1 MLFRSYDVLRLNKDE
16 EIACADWA
24 RWLISIALFAEV
36 DNFKENGKED
46 MNDKIR
52 RRIKVGCEG

>member
-1 MLFRSYDVLRLNKDE
+1 MNKDE

>member
-1 MLFRSYDVLRLNKDE
+1 MR
-16 EIACADWA
+16 

-36 DNFKENGKED
+36 DNFKKNGKED

-52 RRIKVGCEG
+52 RRIKGGCEG

>member
-1 MLFRSYDVLRLNKDE
+1 MR
-16 EIACADWA
+16 

-36 DNFKENGKED
+36 DNFKKNGKED

-52 RRIKVGCEG
+52 RRIKGGGAKVEGGITMKTRKSAPRYE